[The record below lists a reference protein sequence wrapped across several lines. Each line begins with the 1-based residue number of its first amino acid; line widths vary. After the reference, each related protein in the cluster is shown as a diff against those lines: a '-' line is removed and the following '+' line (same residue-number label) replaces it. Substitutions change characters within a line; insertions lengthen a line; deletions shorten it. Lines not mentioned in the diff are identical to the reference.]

1 MMESQIMRGE
11 MALDMVVKFLIILVV
26 VAVVIGLFL
35 KFSGDSKDAVKD
47 MFKPNST
54 KETGFPKTLQQNSFG
69 SGEVANYIESC
80 YSTMS
85 KIPAAQQKDITCYV
99 LMSNSPFSSTV
110 TSSGILDIV
119 DAKIKS
125 KVKISTDF
133 SKDYIRINF
142 VELTNTVVVS

>member
-1 MMESQIMRGE
+1 MKGE
-11 MALDMVVKFLIILVV
+11 LALDMVVKFLIVLVV
-26 VAVVIGLFL
+26 AGVVIGLFL

-85 KIPAAQQKDITCYV
+85 QIPAAQQKDMTCYV
-99 LMSNSPFSSTV
+99 LMSNSPFSSSV
-110 TSSGILDIV
+110 TSSGVLSIV
-119 DAKIKS
+119 DSKIKS
-125 KVKISTDF
+125 RVKINTTFD
-133 SKDYIRINF
+133 KDYIKINF
-142 VELTNTVVVS
+142 LELTNTVVVS